1 MELTF
6 EKTDKGFEAIFE
18 SDSDVKIQLVFAEG
32 LTSAAILFRS
42 LDGEH

>member
-32 LTSAAILFRS
+32 
-42 LDGEH
+42 